1 VALGTPLMGTINA
14 GTNGNP
20 NPVAP
25 SPIAAGDIIFVV
37 IGWRGST
44 TTMTATGFTE
54 VSGSPWRTST
64 DREIR
69 VLWKVADGTEDGT
82 TIAFTKT
89 GGGTNQTFISQVIVV
104 PGADNTTPVN
114 VVSTPSAI
122 AATQNIGPITG
133 LTPTTA
139 GSAVMVIGFKI
150 DDWTSVATLS
160 GDGLTW
166 SELVD
171 AFSISGNDAGLV
183 VDWATGWT
191 SGAITSKTFTVT
203 GGTALASFGL
213 MLAVQPAA
221 VGAVTKVLGPYIVGL
236 D

>member
-1 VALGTPLMGTINA
+1 MGTISA
-14 GTNGNP
+14 GTNGVP
-20 NPVAP
+20 NPTVP
-25 SPIAAGDIIFVV
+25 SPCSAGDIIIFVL
-37 IGWRGST
+37 GWRGTT
-44 TTMTATGFTE
+44 TTMTCPGFTE
-54 VSGSPWRTST
+54 ISGSPFRNTTSNVE
-64 DREIR
+64 EIR
-69 VLWKVADGTEDGT
+69 VLWKVAAGTEGGT
-82 TIAFTKT
+82 IPTWTKA
-89 GGGTNQTFISQVIVV
+89 GGGTNQTFISQYIVI
-104 PGADNTTPVN
+104 PGADNTTPFN
-114 VVSTPSAI
+114 VIGTKASNTSA
-122 AATQNIGPITG
+122 QNIGPITG

-139 GSAVMVIGFKI
+139 GSGVMVIGFKA

-160 GDGLTW
+160 GDSLTW

-203 GGTALASFGL
+203 GGAANTATGV

-221 VGAVTKVLGPYIVGL
+221 VGAVTKVLGPTIVGL